1 LASPIAAVASIFTN
15 IFGRKETST
24 KKIGTNEFN
33 CDLFEVTTKK
43 CVSIKYCCKKC
54 SLVGVEQK
62 IDTECMK
69 RVEAVLHEAQRIEE
83 LANWKEDVMEINMLE
98 NLGYQYVQEEVS
110 VKGNQTEVLSMDNIE
125 LEEINHFFPNSENFT
140 SRQEEENYKNKY
152 LFDDDFDPNNQ
163 TFISDFEDSFTTL
176 FPPLNNTDDELDLSQ
191 VYNNTQDLRVQN
203 FLSLNTSRLSSSFKG
218 IDVDK
223 VNLAIPID
231 IDFNDGDRIKEQ
243 FEDFY
248 DTLTDEKQT
257 LMKAIV
263 GGNVG
268 ITETLRDAFGMTP
281 PVISIKKVK
290 LNFNLILTMSLE
302 KILSNIFNYIFTYC
316 PRR

>member
-1 LASPIAAVASIFTN
+1 MII
-15 IFGRKETST
+15 
-24 KKIGTNEFN
+24 
-33 CDLFEVTTKK
+33 
-43 CVSIKYCCKKC
+43 IKNK
-54 SLVGVEQK
+54 
-62 IDTECMK
+62 
-69 RVEAVLHEAQRIEE
+69 
-83 LANWKEDVMEINMLE
+83 
-98 NLGYQYVQEEVS
+98 EVS
-110 VKGNQTEVLSMDNIE
+110 VKGNQTEILSMNDIE
-125 LEEINHFFPNSENFT
+125 LEEINHYFPNAENFT
-140 SRQEEENYKNKY
+140 SRQEEEEENYRNKY

-176 FPPLNNTDDELDLSQ
+176 FPPLNNTDEEPDLSQ

-203 FLSLNTSRLSSSFKG
+203 VLRLNTSRLSSSFKG

-223 VNLAIPID
+223 VSLAIPID

-281 PVISIKKVK
+281 PVVSIKKVK
-290 LNFNLILTMSLE
+290 LNFSLILTMSVE
-302 KILSNIFNYIFTYC
+302 KILSNIFTHGQDI
-316 PRR
+316 